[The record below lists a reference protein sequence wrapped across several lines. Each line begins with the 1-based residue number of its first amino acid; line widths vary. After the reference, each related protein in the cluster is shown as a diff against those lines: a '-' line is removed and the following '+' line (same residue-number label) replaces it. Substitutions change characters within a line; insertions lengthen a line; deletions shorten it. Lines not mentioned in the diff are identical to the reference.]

1 MSAYIPIPKYCRSRG
16 YIRNTYYTGLNMVGG
31 RLFFD
36 KAVEN
41 VSEFS
46 IFPGW
51 FFTKLRT
58 KTKELDIVVDDPE
71 LITYFDRIAESWK
84 EIDEELHEKTYR
96 LKNSRYFDFA
106 FDFALSEVVEPEI
119 WISREGNKIKLV
131 QNSDYTN
138 ETFLNTLEIRSN
150 LMLRGLS
157 PDFRYGAVPS
167 IIRTRPEKKQTTS
180 RSLLAW
186 VYKDN
191 TLTKILPK
199 KTSDPDEAVICF
211 DNELNNASMK
221 VGESKLVEICF
232 DYTRRVPC

>member
-1 MSAYIPIPKYCRSRG
+1 
-16 YIRNTYYTGLNMVGG
+16 MVGG

-58 KTKELDIVVDDPE
+58 RTKELDIVVDNPE
-71 LITYFDRIAESWK
+71 LITYFDRLAESWK
-84 EIDEELHEKTYR
+84 EIDEEPGEKTYR
-96 LKNSRYFDFA
+96 LKNSWNFDFA

-131 QNSDYTN
+131 QSSNYTDEN
-138 ETFLNTLEIRSN
+138 ILNTLELRSN
-150 LMLRGLS
+150 LMLWGLS

-167 IIRTRPEKKQTTS
+167 IIRTRPGKKQTTS

-199 KTSDPDEAVICF
+199 KTSDPEEAVICF

>member
-1 MSAYIPIPKYCRSRG
+1 
-16 YIRNTYYTGLNMVGG
+16 MVGG

-36 KAVEN
+36 KVVD
-41 VSEFS
+41 VSELS
-46 IFPGW
+46 IFPSW

-58 KTKELDIVVDDPE
+58 RTKELDVVVDNPE
-71 LITYFDRIAESWK
+71 LITYFDRLAESWK
-84 EIDEELHEKTYR
+84 EIDEEPCGKTYR
-96 LKNSRYFDFA
+96 LKNSWNFDFG
-106 FDFALSEVVEPEI
+106 FHFALSEIIEPEI
-119 WISREGNKIKLV
+119 WISREGNKIKLI
-131 QNSDYTN
+131 QDSDFTN
-138 ETFLNTLEIRSN
+138 ETILNTLEVRSS
-150 LMLRGLS
+150 LMLQGLS
-157 PDFRYGAVPS
+157 PDFKYGAVPS
-167 IIRTRPEKKQTTS
+167 IIRTRPGKKQTTS

-221 VGESKLVEICF
+221 VGEKKLVEICF

>member
-1 MSAYIPIPKYCRSRG
+1 
-16 YIRNTYYTGLNMVGG
+16 MVGG

-36 KAVEN
+36 KAVED

-46 IFPGW
+46 IFPSW

-58 KTKELDIVVDDPE
+58 KMKELDVIVDDPE
-71 LITYFDRIAESWK
+71 LTLCFDRLAEEWK
-84 EIDEELHEKTYR
+84 EIDNEPCGRTYR
-96 LKNSRYFDFA
+96 LKNSWNFDFA
-106 FDFALSEVVEPEI
+106 FDFAPTELIEPEI
-119 WISREGNKIKLV
+119 WITREGNRIKLI
-131 QNSDYTN
+131 QSSNYADEN
-138 ETFLNTLEIRSN
+138 ILNTLEVNSS
-150 LMLRGLS
+150 LMLWGLS
-157 PDFRYGAVPS
+157 PEFRYGAVPS
-167 IIRTRPEKKQTTS
+167 IIRTRPGKKQTTT

-191 TLTKILPK
+191 TLTKVLPK

-232 DYTRRVPC
+232 DYVRRVPC

>member
-1 MSAYIPIPKYCRSRG
+1 
-16 YIRNTYYTGLNMVGG
+16 MVGG

-58 KTKELDIVVDDPE
+58 RTKELDIVVDNPE
-71 LITYFDRIAESWK
+71 LITYFDRLAESWK
-84 EIDEELHEKTYR
+84 EIDEEPGEKTYR
-96 LKNSRYFDFA
+96 LKNSWNFDFA

-131 QNSDYTN
+131 QSSNYTDEN
-138 ETFLNTLEIRSN
+138 ILNTLELRSN
-150 LMLRGLS
+150 LMLWGLS

-167 IIRTRPEKKQTTS
+167 IIRTRPGKKQTTS

>member
-58 KTKELDIVVDDPE
+58 RMKELDIVVDDPE
-71 LITYFDRIAESWK
+71 LITYFDRLAESWK
-84 EIDEELHEKTYR
+84 EIDEEPHGKTYR
-96 LKNSRYFDFA
+96 LKNSWNFDFA
-106 FDFALSEVVEPEI
+106 FDFALTELVEPEI
-119 WISREGNKIKLV
+119 WITREGNKIKLV
-131 QNSDYTN
+131 QSSNYTDEN
-138 ETFLNTLEIRSN
+138 ILNTLEIRSS
-150 LMLRGLS
+150 LMLWGLS
-157 PDFRYGAVPS
+157 SEFRYGAVPS
-167 IIRTRPEKKQTTS
+167 IIRTRPGMKQTTT

-191 TLTKILPK
+191 TLTKVLPK

-232 DYTRRVPC
+232 DYVRRVPC

>member
-1 MSAYIPIPKYCRSRG
+1 
-16 YIRNTYYTGLNMVGG
+16 MVGG

-58 KTKELDIVVDDPE
+58 RMKELDIVVDDPE
-71 LITYFDRIAESWK
+71 LITYFDRLAESWK
-84 EIDEELHEKTYR
+84 EIDEEPHGKTYR
-96 LKNSRYFDFA
+96 LKNSWNFDFA
-106 FDFALSEVVEPEI
+106 FDFALTELVEPEI
-119 WISREGNKIKLV
+119 WITREGNKIKLV
-131 QNSDYTN
+131 QSSNYTDEN
-138 ETFLNTLEIRSN
+138 ILNTLEIRSS
-150 LMLRGLS
+150 LMLWGLS
-157 PDFRYGAVPS
+157 SEFRYGAVPS
-167 IIRTRPEKKQTTS
+167 IIRTRPGMKQTTT

-191 TLTKILPK
+191 TLTKVLPK

-232 DYTRRVPC
+232 DYVRRVPC

>member
-1 MSAYIPIPKYCRSRG
+1 
-16 YIRNTYYTGLNMVGG
+16 MVGG

-36 KAVEN
+36 KAVDN

-46 IFPGW
+46 ILPSW

-58 KTKELDIVVDDPE
+58 KMKELDVIVDDPE
-71 LITYFDRIAESWK
+71 LTLYFDRLAESW
-84 EIDEELHEKTYR
+84 EEVDNEPCGKTYR
-96 LKNSRYFDFA
+96 LKNSWNFDFA
-106 FDFALSEVVEPEI
+106 FDFAPTELVEPEI
-119 WISREGNKIKLV
+119 WITRVENRIKLI
-131 QNSDYTN
+131 QSSDYIDEN
-138 ETFLNTLEIRSN
+138 ILNTLEIRSN
-150 LMLRGLS
+150 LMLWGLS

-167 IIRTRPEKKQTTS
+167 IIRTRPGKKQTTS

-186 VYKDN
+186 VYKDEL
-191 TLTKILPK
+191 LTRVLPK

-232 DYTRRVPC
+232 DYVRRVPC